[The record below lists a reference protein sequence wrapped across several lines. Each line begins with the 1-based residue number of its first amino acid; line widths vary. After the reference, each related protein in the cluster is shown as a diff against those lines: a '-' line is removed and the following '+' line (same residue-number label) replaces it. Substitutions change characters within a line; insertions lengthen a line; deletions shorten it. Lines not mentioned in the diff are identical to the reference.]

1 MEHKQKLVLFL
12 TGLFLI
18 LLFGGLSVAFFTG
31 INNNESTSTIY
42 AKGGS
47 MMITYTNGSGNI
59 DIQNIYPKETA
70 WATKKFT
77 VTGNNST
84 DLDMQYRLLLYV
96 DNNTFSYPLTYSL
109 TGTNT
114 SSNGTI
120 LENQNN
126 VNIKTKGYQILGN
139 GKFKKG
145 SNSIHTY
152 NLKIYYKNQ
161 NVDQNIDQTASF
173 QAMVKIDDGLQELP
187 TILATK
193 ITGNNLEN
201 VSEPKVQIGAES
213 TELNTLAS
221 APENKGTTYY
231 YRGIIEGNFLVFANM
246 CWRVVRIDE
255 NDNIKVALYNYS
267 SADCTQTG
275 DTLAFARYDG
285 TNYLTYFNNNNGI
298 NSNKFVGYTYSAT
311 VDSSQVIPS
320 VNDTQSDILKNLTKW
335 YNRVFTIKEKSYLAD
350 VTWCNERSLSS
361 FLNKTGAGTGTND
374 TYYIGMERQVQNTYS
389 FDCSEISRY
398 TYNITKIKAG
408 LLTADELIYS
418 GFTYRVQPQKTVFI
432 NENTGEGYWTLTPGD
447 NKTMYNG
454 MSSGG
459 ITLSNKAALR
469 PAIAFKSEVEY
480 SGTGTPTD
488 PYVIK

>member
-1 MEHKQKLVLFL
+1 MNNKQKLIILI
-12 TGLFLI
+12 TGLFLVLI
-18 LLFGGLSVAFFTG
+18 FGGLSYAFFSSVS
-31 INNNESTSTIY
+31 NNESSSTIF

-47 MMITYTNGSGNI
+47 MTVTYDNGSGNI
-59 DIQNIYPKETA
+59 NVQNVYPKDTA
-70 WATKKFT
+70 WVNKTFT
-77 VTGNNST
+77 VTGNNTT

-96 DNNTFSYPLTYSL
+96 VGNSFNFPLTYSL

-114 SSNGTI
+114 SNNGTLI
-120 LENQNN
+120 ANQTD
-126 VNIKTKGYQILGN
+126 VNIKLKGYQILGN
-139 GKFKKG
+139 GSFKKG
-145 SNSIHTY
+145 NNSIHTY
-152 NLKIYYKNQ
+152 NLSIYYKNQ
-161 NVDQNIDQTASF
+161 DEDQNIDQTASF

-201 VSEPKVQIGAES
+201 VSEPQVKIGTFS
-213 TELNTLAS
+213 TELNTLAA
-221 APENKGTTYY
+221 APENDGTTYY

-267 SADCTQTG
+267 SSDCTQTG

-298 NSNKFVGYTYSAT
+298 NSNKFVGYTYSTT

-320 VNDTQSDILKNLTKW
+320 VNDTQSDILKNLTTW
-335 YNRVFTIKEKSYLAD
+335 YNRAFTTKEKSYLAD
-350 VTWCNERSLSS
+350 VTWCNERGLSS
-361 FLNKTGAGTGTND
+361 IMNKTGAGNGTNE
-374 TYYIGMERQVQNTYS
+374 TYYIGLDKQLQQTYS

-398 TYNITKIKAG
+398 KYNITKIKVG
-408 LLTADELIYS
+408 LLTADEIVYA
-418 GFTYRVQPQKTVFI
+418 GHTYLTPQSEIAYI
-432 NENTGEGYWTLTPGD
+432 NENARENYWTLTPAQNNLIYD
-447 NKTMYNG
+447 G

-459 ITLSNKAALR
+459 ISLSDKAALR
-469 PAIAFKSEVEY
+469 PAIALNSEVEY